1 MNDSQRPLA
10 PVHIGSPRA
19 VSGFAQVDHEWSPEP
34 LEAQNGL
41 GLLDYW
47 QLLKRRRRTA
57 LLCLVLGASA
67 GFLFSLPQTPVYRAQ
82 VTLEIQ
88 GLNREY
94 MGLQD
99 VTPTE
104 SGVGGFLGVDIGTQ
118 VDLLQSRILL
128 DKAVEK
134 LTPSD
139 YATRG
144 DDLSRILAWR
154 KFLGFPEAGDKE
166 RWRDTLEGIRES
178 LKVASFRNSRIVRAS
193 VDSTDVAIAS
203 DFANALAEA
212 FITENIEAR
221 WAATQYT
228 EDWVERQLE
237 DLKIKLEKSEDELQ
251 AYAHASGLVFTSE
264 QGSIAVEQLRNL
276 QEDLGAGRAERIA
289 RQSTYELVSK
299 YPEASLESAHQQ
311 ELAALHHDLAALQ
324 SIYTDDFPKV
334 RAVKARIR
342 EVVRSIKV
350 ERDRILDQL
359 KSEYDTALRRES
371 LLQADYRHQAA
382 LVSEEARKSIQY
394 NILRREVETSRQ
406 LYDNLLQKGKEARL
420 SAALLRS
427 PIRVVDPATP
437 PASPIRP
444 NHLLNT
450 ALGLGLGG
458 FLGVVLIIIR
468 ERADRRIKEPGDAE
482 FFLGA
487 PELGMIPLVEISTN
501 RSSGVHTLLKARR
514 GGKPVPSTVGLRRI
528 GVRSALSQGVELVAW
543 NQSKSVAAE
552 SFQSALTSLMF
563 AGGNGSIP
571 RRVVVTSSVA
581 GEGKS
586 TLVSNLAACL
596 AMVHRRPLV
605 IDADLRRPHQHEVF
619 GVENDTGL
627 ANILGRPGPF
637 APAFAQRAVKNTAVP
652 YLDLMPSGG
661 AEQSVSNLLHSPR
674 TIDVLNWAS
683 QNYDCVL
690 IDTPPVGHLSDARLL
705 GRLADAV
712 ILVIRLGVTTRR
724 DAMAALKRFRN
735 DGTQVLGFVLNGYEP
750 TEGQY
755 GYYAGYYSHGST
767 APQAKAG

>member
-289 RQSTYELVSK
+289 RQSTYELVRK

-437 PASPIRP
+437 PAY
-444 NHLLNT
+444 
-450 ALGLGLGG
+450 
-458 FLGVVLIIIR
+458 
-468 ERADRRIKEPGDAE
+468 AE
-482 FFLGA
+482 GH
-487 PELGMIPLVEISTN
+487 P
-501 RSSGVHTLLKARR
+501 
-514 GGKPVPSTVGLRRI
+514 
-528 GVRSALSQGVELVAW
+528 
-543 NQSKSVAAE
+543 
-552 SFQSALTSLMF
+552 
-563 AGGNGSIP
+563 
-571 RRVVVTSSVA
+571 A
-581 GEGKS
+581 GEMKHGPNA
-586 TLVSNLAACL
+586 LIDENLPI
-596 AMVHRRPLV
+596 VV
-605 IDADLRRPHQHEVF
+605 IATRDGDNERSRMWYEK
-619 GVENDTGL
+619 TL
-627 ANILGRPGPF
+627 ANIKEVQARKG
-637 APAFAQRAVKNTAVP
+637 K
-652 YLDLMPSGG
+652 
-661 AEQSVSNLLHSPR
+661 
-674 TIDVLNWAS
+674 VLAIGTQGDS
-683 QNYDCVL
+683 
-690 IDTPPVGHLSDARLL
+690 LL
-705 GRLADAV
+705 GRIADGVIEIPAAHELLLPILEIVPLQLFAYHTAVLRGCDVDQPRNLAKS
-712 ILVIRLGVTTRR
+712 VT
-724 DAMAALKRFRN
+724 
-735 DGTQVLGFVLNGYEP
+735 VE
-750 TEGQY
+750 
-755 GYYAGYYSHGST
+755 
-767 APQAKAG
+767 